1 MSKGDLAGIIV
12 GCAIAFIGVTGMVM
26 SGEPATPTRTYALRV
41 SVSPSGAGSVSPSG
55 GNYKPGAQVRLTASP
70 ASGYT
75 FDRWSG
81 STSVT
86 APTTLITM
94 NSDKTL
100 TAHFKATQ
108 TASEVLFSDDFGD
121 GAGGWDTYSAE
132 HGSVFYKD
140 GWLHLVNNN
149 PSEFATGTWA
159 RRHFTDFVLEVE
171 TKLVAG
177 TQSSWHIVLCRY
189 QDGSNYY
196 RFAVDA
202 EGHYFV
208 FKLVN
213 GTVIALSS
221 VTYSSH
227 INQGASAINL
237 VRIECI
243 GSNLRLSVNGHSLW
257 HGTDTTFAGGD
268 IVLVAFAYA
277 GTFAEIAFDNLV
289 VSQP

>member
-86 APTTLITM
+86 APTIMITM
-94 NSDKTL
+94 NSDKSL
-100 TAHFKATQ
+100 TAHFETTQ

-121 GAGGWDTYSAE
+121 EAGNWEVYTAE
-132 HGSVFYKD
+132 YGSVFYRG
-140 GWLHLVNNN
+140 GWLHLINNN
-149 PSEFATGTWA
+149 PTEFSTGT
-159 RRHFTDFVLEVE
+159 RTHRHFTDFVLRVE

-177 TQSSWHIVLCRY
+177 TPGNWHIVLCRY
-189 QDGSNYY
+189 QDSSNSYY
-196 RFAVDA
+196 FATSAD
-202 EGHYFV
+202 GHYFV
-208 FKLVN
+208 SKLVN
-213 GTVIALSS
+213 GDWTALASANHS
-221 VTYSSH
+221 FH
-227 INQGASAINL
+227 IKQGVGAINL

-243 GSNLRLSVNGHSLW
+243 GSKLSLSANGHLLW
-257 HGTDTTFAGGD
+257 QGTDTTFIGGD
-268 IVLVAFAYA
+268 IALVADAYA
-277 GTFAEIAFDNLV
+277 GTFAEIAFDNIV
-289 VSQP
+289 ISTP